1 MATTAANYQSP
12 ITSHTPGPTDATTT
26 ELTEEAKYEV
36 LPPDLCE
43 PLVFPKIFEN
53 GSPVE
58 VDLGSGSGKF
68 LIEAGGRFP
77 NRNFLGIERLLGR
90 VRKTRRKACRLQLA
104 NVRVLRLEIDYA
116 VRYLLP
122 PNSVTRFHLSFPDPW
137 PKRRH
142 HNRRLVNE
150 EFLQAIASA
159 LTPEGEF
166 WIKTD
171 HAEYFR
177 QIEKNLALV
186 NWMFVQVTWEDEYP
200 PTDFET
206 EFMAQNLPIYRLR
219 LCKVIRPPR

>member
-1 MATTAANYQSP
+1 M
-12 ITSHTPGPTDATTT
+12 DAITT

-36 LPPDLCE
+36 FPPDLCQ
-43 PLVFPKIFEN
+43 PLVFCEIFEN
-53 GSPVE
+53 DFPIE

-68 LIEAGGRFP
+68 LVGAGTRFP

-90 VRKTRRKACRLQLA
+90 VRKTRRKVCRLNLA
-104 NVRVLRLEIDYA
+104 NVRVMRLEIDYA
-116 VRYLLP
+116 ARYLLP
-122 PNSVTRFHLSFPDPW
+122 AGSVARFHLSFPDPW

-150 EFLQAIASA
+150 DFLRAIANA
-159 LTPEGEF
+159 LTPDGEL

-171 HAEYFR
+171 HIEYFHH
-177 QIEKNLALV
+177 IEKMVTSV
-186 NWMFVQVTWEDEYP
+186 NRMFRQTPWEDEYP

-219 LCKVIRPPR
+219 LGKVSRSPR